1 MDTHKYNFK
10 QTNKMEFD
18 LGDIGMLVY
27 ALNTLILI
35 PRSDSKQKQKIYL
48 FKKKHVVEQANREL
62 FSLYRT
68 IRNLDLAIK
77 RMPVKTC
84 W

>member
-48 FKKKHVVEQANREL
+48 FKKNMLWNKQTENYLVCTGQFETLILQ
-62 FSLYRT
+62 
-68 IRNLDLAIK
+68 
-77 RMPVKTC
+77 
-84 W
+84 